1 MRSLLSAILDRWRF
15 APADPVR
22 LAALGIAPFA
32 HRGLHGGGRVENSL
46 AAFDA
51 AIARG
56 HGIEL
61 DVQQSRDGEAMVFH
75 DATLDRLSG
84 ETGRVADRSAAELSR
99 IGLSGAPETIPTL
112 PVVLAHIG
120 GRVPLL
126 IEIKAPDRH
135 VAGLCAAVARALD
148 TYSGPVAVMSFNPEA
163 ASWFAR
169 ARPGVIRGLVVSE
182 EADSRAARLRKRVEL
197 AGALFR
203 ARPQFLAYD
212 IASLPSP
219 TARAA
224 RAAGLPLFTWTVR
237 TAEQR
242 ARAAHEADQPVYEDQ

>member
-1 MRSLLSAILDRWRF
+1 MRSWPLPILDRWRF
-15 APADPVR
+15 APADKAR
-22 LAALGIAPFA
+22 LAALGARPFA

-61 DVQQSRDGEAMVFH
+61 DVQQSADGQAMVFH
-75 DATLDRLSG
+75 DATLDRLTGASG
-84 ETGRVADRSAAELSR
+84 AVAARSAAQLSAVALT
-99 IGLSGAPETIPTL
+99 GTDETIQPL
-112 PVVLAHIG
+112 PAVLAHIG

-126 IEIKAPDRH
+126 IEIKAPGRRI
-135 VAGLCAAVARALD
+135 GTLCAAVAAALEG
-148 TYSGPVAVMSFNPEA
+148 YAGPVAVMSFNPEA
-163 ASWFAR
+163 VRWFAQ
-169 ARPGVIRGLVVSE
+169 ARPDVIRGLVVSE
-182 EADSRAARLRKRVEL
+182 EPDRRAGRLRKRIEL

-212 IASLPSP
+212 IMSLPSP

-237 TAEQR
+237 TPEQQH
-242 ARAAHEADQPVYEDQ
+242 RAAEEADQPVYEDR